1 MKNYSEN
8 PEHYKQL
15 IAQINSEVDFPGY
28 LVAHGYR
35 LLKRS
40 SGSQEFG
47 KEAER
52 IVLQTKRNPVTYF
65 NRNDSLDK
73 GRFFKYLHKR
83 SANFYVAIKQGLGII
98 QRDYPEPSP
107 VKVKKKNSKPISLEK
122 CYHIEPLTRPIY
134 LTEGRGLNIDT
145 LKSAAFKG
153 RIFNAF
159 HINDNDGRI
168 ANIALPK
175 YGLDGNIKNYT
186 LYNKPYRDR
195 KDGKIKKF
203 RLFLNKRY
211 EYLFVSN
218 PNIEAEKVVCVES
231 GFDAMAYHEL
241 HGRPNVF
248 YVSLSGHIDDK
259 KLEQFHQW
267 HNKVNR
273 SHDLPLHLAFD
284 HDIEGLRYDLVLL
297 SYWLNRK
304 SNQVFIETDWNRP
317 VMRLKL
323 NYLSK
328 SVAMM
333 EQDTDY
339 INAQISN
346 CPRGMPKGLQK
357 AICYR
362 DKVIWELDL
371 NRIVL
376 LAQHS
381 RTFWKL
387 TVEALSKCFAQD
399 ILKMDKSPTM
409 KDWNEE
415 LISVKK
421 KSGCRLAS
429 LL

>member
-15 IAQINSEVDFPGY
+15 IAQINDEIDFSGY
-28 LVAHGYR
+28 LSAKGYR
-35 LLKRS
+35 LLKKS

-47 KEAER
+47 KDAER
-52 IVLQTKRNPVTYF
+52 IVLQIKRNPVSYF
-65 NRNDSLDK
+65 NRYDSADK
-73 GRFFKYLHKR
+73 GLFFKYLHKR
-83 SANFYVAIKQGLGII
+83 SANFYEAVKQGLSII
-98 QRDYPEPSP
+98 QRDYPQPP
-107 VKVKKKNSKPISLEK
+107 PAKVEKKNNGHISLEER
-122 CYHIEPLTRPIY
+122 YHIRSLIRPIY
-134 LTEGRGLNIDT
+134 LTEGRGLSLKT
-145 LKSAAFKG
+145 LESTAFKG

-159 HINDNDGRI
+159 HINDNHGRI

-203 RLFLNKRY
+203 RLYLNERY

-218 PNIEAEKVVCVES
+218 PDIEVEKVVCVES
-231 GFDAMAYHEL
+231 GFDAMAHHEL

-248 YVSLSGHIDDK
+248 YISLSGHIDDK
-259 KLEQFHQW
+259 KLEQSLQW
-267 HNKVNR
+267 YNKVNR

-284 HDIEGLRYDLVLL
+284 HDIEGMRYDLVFL

-304 SNQVFIETDWNRP
+304 SNKVFIEADWKRP

-333 EQDTDY
+333 ERDTEY
-339 INAQISN
+339 INDTISN
-346 CPRGMPKGLQK
+346 CPDGISKGLQK
-357 AICYR
+357 AICFR
-362 DKVIWELDL
+362 DKVVWELDL
-371 NRIVL
+371 ERIFRFP
-376 LAQHS
+376 QHS
-381 RTFWKL
+381 RTYWRL
-387 TVEALSKCFAQD
+387 ALETLSHCFAHST
-399 ILKMDKSPTM
+399 LKIDKSPTM

-415 LISVKK
+415 LISLKK
-421 KSGCRLAS
+421 KFGCQPVNLI
-429 LL
+429 